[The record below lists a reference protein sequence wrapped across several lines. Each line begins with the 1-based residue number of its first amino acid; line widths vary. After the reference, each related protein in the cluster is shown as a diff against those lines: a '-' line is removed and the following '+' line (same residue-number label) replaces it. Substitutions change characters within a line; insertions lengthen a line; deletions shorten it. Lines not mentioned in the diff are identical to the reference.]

1 MNNNTW
7 KPRKMDK
14 KCTFIFFISFFLLF
28 FHHANILSE
37 TIDIQKEN
45 FTFKLEKKSIQEVV
59 QYFEQNSDYVFLY
72 YAEILKDTPEVSIQ
86 VKNESIKSALD
97 KLLKDTSI
105 LYEIKNRQ
113 VILKKENKVA
123 PIKTD
128 NSKESIQITGRV
140 TDDFNE
146 PLPGVAILVVG
157 TPRGVT
163 TDVDGT
169 FSITVQKTDRLNFS
183 FLGMESQTIPVEG
196 KKEIVVIL
204 KSKVDELEEVTIV
217 AFGKQKKESLIG
229 AITTINTKDLK
240 VPSSNLTTALAG
252 NMAGVIAYQRS
263 GEPGKDNADFFVRGI
278 TTFGAN
284 TSPLILIDNIELTAT
299 DLARLQPDDIA
310 SFSIMKDATAT
321 ALYGARGANGVIL
334 VTTKRGTEGPAKV
347 FVRLESSISTPTENV
362 ELADPITFMK
372 LHNEAVLTRNP
383 LGELPYTQDKIEN
396 TLKPGSNPYIYPAND
411 WYNMLFKDHANSY
424 RGNLSVTGGGKVA
437 QYYVAAGFSRD
448 NGVLKVDKR
457 NSFNSNI
464 NAQNYTLRANVDI
477 NVTKTT
483 KLAVRLTGNFDDY
496 TGPLNGGADVYN
508 MAVHSNPVLFPAY
521 YPVDKDFK
529 YTKHI
534 MFGNYGTAGYRNP
547 YAEMVRGYQDS
558 NRSQMLAA
566 VEINQDLYFIT
577 KGLSFMT
584 MVNISRLSNYSVSRS
599 YQPFWYSISDYDSY
613 TGDYHLKRINDNGTE
628 YLGYSESDKTITSTL
643 YTETRLN
650 YNRDF
655 GKHNLSGLMVFT
667 TREYLA
673 ANQGSLQLS
682 LPSRNIGLAGRFTY
696 AFNTKYFTE
705 FNFGYNGSE
714 RFSANQRWGFFPS
727 AGVGWLI
734 SNENFWEPLKPIISN
749 FKLRYSYGLVGNDQI
764 GEAKDR
770 FFYLSDVNMNDGDRG
785 AYFGENASV
794 GGAGI
799 RINRYAND
807 HITWETSTK
816 QNYAIELGLFN
827 KVNIIGEYFT
837 EHRKEILMARS
848 AIPTTMGL
856 QSQVKANIG
865 EATAHGIDI
874 QSDYQQVWNKN
885 FWTSARLNFTYSTS
899 KYKIYEEPEY
909 KEWWRSHVGQSL
921 AQNWGYIAERLFL
934 DDEEAANSPI
944 QDFGS
949 EYGGGDIK
957 YTDVNGDGKITEAD
971 KVPIGN
977 PTSPEIIYGFGVSA
991 GYKGFDASVFFQ
1003 GLGNESFWMN
1013 AGATSP
1019 FQNQTQL
1026 LKAYADSYW
1035 SEDNQNLYALW
1046 PRLSPSV
1053 NSNNTQASTWFMR
1066 DGSFLRLK
1074 QVEIGYTLP
1083 EKLLKKYHVNNLR
1096 FYLSG
1101 TNLLCWSRFKLWDP
1115 EMAGDGLGYPIQRVF
1130 NLGINIT
1137 FN

>member
-1 MNNNTW
+1 MNKSTCCNLIGKAAFLTVLFTSSSV
-7 KPRKMDK
+7 M
-14 KCTFIFFISFFLLF
+14 SF
-28 FHHANILSE
+28 ADTKEYVSNGSNI
-37 TIDIQKEN
+37 IKESN
-45 FTFKLEKKSIQEVV
+45 RNEKKSAEPVIEIKTNNTHPL
-59 QYFEQNSDYVFLY
+59 QNQVPFD
-72 YAEILKDTPEVSIQ
+72 LKGKVLDETGEALPGANIVLVGGTRGVATDIDGSFVINVSIG
-86 VKNESIKSALD
+86 D
-97 KLLKDTSI
+97 KL
-105 LYEIKNRQ
+105 
-113 VILKKENKVA
+113 
-123 PIKTD
+123 
-128 NSKESIQITGRV
+128 
-140 TDDFNE
+140 
-146 PLPGVAILVVG
+146 VV
-157 TPRGVT
+157 
-163 TDVDGT
+163 
-169 FSITVQKTDRLNFS
+169 S
-183 FLGMESQTIPVEG
+183 FLGMEDQTITV
-196 KKEIVVIL
+196 KNKEVLTITL
-204 KSKVDELEEVTIV
+204 KAKVDELDEVTIV
-217 AFGKQKKESLIG
+217 AFGKQKKESIIG
-229 AITTINTKDLK
+229 AITTVNTKDLK

-252 NMAGVIAYQRS
+252 NMAGVIAYQRT

-284 TSPLILIDNIELTAT
+284 TNPLILIDNIELTAT

-334 VTTKRGTEGPAKV
+334 VTTKRGAEGPAKV
-347 FVRLESSISTPTENV
+347 FFRLENSISTPTDNV
-362 ELADPITFMK
+362 ELANPITYMK

-383 LGELPYTQDKIEN
+383 LGELPYSQDKIEN
-396 TLKPGSNPYIYPAND
+396 TLKPGSSPYIYPAND
-411 WYNMLFKDHANSY
+411 WYNMLFKDNANSF
-424 RGNLSVTGGGKVA
+424 RGNLSVSGGGKVA
-437 QYYVAAGFSRD
+437 QYYVAAGFTRD
-448 NGVLKVDKR
+448 SGILKVDKR
-457 NSFNSNI
+457 NSFNNNI
-464 NAQNYTLRANVDI
+464 DSRNYTLRANVDI

-496 TGPLNGGADVYN
+496 TGPLNGGSAVYD
-508 MAVHSNPVLFPAY
+508 MVVHSNPVLFPAS
-521 YPVDKDFK
+521 YPIDEDFK

-534 MFGNYGTAGYRNP
+534 MFGNYGTGGYRNP

-558 NRSQMLAA
+558 DRSQMLAA
-566 VEINQDLYFIT
+566 VEVNQDLKFIT
-577 KGLSFMT
+577 KGLSLMA

-599 YQPFWYSISDYDSY
+599 YQPFWYTMSDYDSY
-613 TGDYHLKRINDNGTE
+613 TGKYRLERINDNGTE

-643 YTETRLN
+643 YTEGRLN

-655 GKHNLSGLMVFT
+655 GNHNLSGLLVFT

-682 LPSRNIGLAGRFTY
+682 LPSRNVGLAGRFTY
-696 AFNTKYFTE
+696 AYDMRYFFE

-714 RFSANQRWGFFPS
+714 RFSANHRWGLFPS

-734 SNENFWEPLKPIISN
+734 SNEKFWKPVKPVVSN
-749 FKLRYSYGLVGNDQI
+749 LKLRYSYGLVGNDQI
-764 GEAKDR
+764 GSTTDR
-770 FFYLSDVNMNDGDRG
+770 FFYLSDVNMNDGGRG
-785 AYFGENASV
+785 AYFGENVNV

-807 HITWETSTK
+807 QITWEKSAK
-816 QNYAIELGLFN
+816 QNYALELGLFN
-827 KVNIIGEYFT
+827 KANIIAEYFT

-856 QSQVKANIG
+856 QAQVKANIG
-865 EATAHGIDI
+865 EATARGIDI
-874 QSDYQQVWNKN
+874 QSDYQHIWSNDL
-885 FWTSARLNFTYSTS
+885 WTSARLNFTYSTS
-899 KYKIYEEPEY
+899 KYKVFEEPEY

-921 AQNWGYIAERLFL
+921 AQEWGYIAERLFL

-957 YTDVNGDGKITEAD
+957 YTDINGDGKITEAD

-1003 GLGNESFWMN
+1003 GLANESFWIN
-1013 AGATSP
+1013 AKATSP
-1019 FQNQTQL
+1019 FQDQTQL
-1026 LKAYADSYW
+1026 LKSYADSHW
-1035 SEDNQNLYALW
+1035 SEDNQDLHALW

-1053 NSNNTQASTWFMR
+1053 NSNNIQPSTWFMR

-1083 EKLLKKYHVNNLR
+1083 EKLLKKYHVSNLR
-1096 FYLSG
+1096 FYVSG

-1115 EMAGDGLGYPIQRVF
+1115 EMAGNGLGYPIQRVF
-1130 NLGINIT
+1130 NFGINLT